1 MIALKSNCGRSICL
15 HALCDLH
22 IYTYFV
28 FHINCDELIN
38 SSTRANNK
46 EKKEEEQKLYVLNPC
61 IQRTWHEHGIFVARR
76 SLMMFDCVAM
86 QCTIH
91 LKFNVVSISKLR
103 CHQKIEL
110 KRRENGREKK
120 SIVKFEY
127 FRQNAYKSSTE
138 NSILPL
144 LLWTYKRWTWSIIQK
159 YWMKWAK
166 KKSTTIEPL
175 SRKLFQ
181 VDDDLIW
188 LHETRIIFFFVWQN
202 SWWIK

>member
-1 MIALKSNCGRSICL
+1 MPKYDLNDVKAAEGFEQICSLERATINWILMKMNGYHDCVEIELRSQHL
-15 HALCDLH
+15 SPRSLWSAH

-46 EKKEEEQKLYVLNPC
+46 EKKRRGKKLYVLNPC
-61 IQRTWHEHGIFVARR
+61 IQRTWHEHGIFVARH

-120 SIVKFEY
+120 IH
-127 FRQNAYKSSTE
+127 R
-138 NSILPL
+138 
-144 LLWTYKRWTWSIIQK
+144 
-159 YWMKWAK
+159 
-166 KKSTTIEPL
+166 
-175 SRKLFQ
+175 
-181 VDDDLIW
+181 
-188 LHETRIIFFFVWQN
+188 
-202 SWWIK
+202 